1 MVGGRIGCTMDGS
14 DDWQAEGL
22 CGRMERDGKIFEIML
37 AYIDNDE
44 FCRVYGFARDANH
57 DNTKLP

>member
-1 MVGGRIGCTMDGS
+1 MDGS